1 MPTNTLILDTNAKR
15 LELLQLWQDTFDI
28 CKAFVAEAKAS
39 PAKISASMLKE
50 IVGLLKQSAS
60 VLDLMQAAQERA
72 EAEEAKAENDGM
84 TEEEAKMLEEF
95 DEMQELIDLEGREH
109 PKPQSYTEF
118 EDSKAGRPQQNPQAA
133 GFAEDDLSSWAR
145 AEKRKQY

>member
-1 MPTNTLILDTNAKR
+1 MATDTLILDTNAKR

-50 IVGLLKQSAS
+50 IVGLLKQSTS

-95 DEMQELIDLEGREH
+95 DEMQQQIDLGGGENPR
-109 PKPQSYTEF
+109 PQSYAEF
-118 EDSKAGRPQQNPQAA
+118 ESGKAGRIQNPQAA

-145 AEKRKQY
+145 AGKRRQY